1 MQARSHRLTQWT
13 DRKIDSVHKMALLGM
28 SEEAMADVLEVPRVT
43 FNYWK
48 KTRPEFKKALD
59 DAKLGAS
66 TMVVEAFLACCLGY
80 DYQEE
85 VAVYDRSEHA
95 WKKTLITRHRPADP
109 WSQAKYLSLKNRNE
123 GWSETQRIQ
132 IDHNTNINVQFS
144 TISTALLTAIEL
156 EAQKILPQNAGDNS
170 DQ

>member
-1 MQARSHRLTQWT
+1 MQPRSPRLTQWT

-28 SEEAMADVLEVPRVT
+28 SEAAMADVLEVSIVT

-48 KTRPEFKKALD
+48 KTRPEFKQALD

-66 TMVVEAFLACCLGY
+66 TQVAEAILQMCLGY
-80 DYQEE
+80 DYEE
-85 VAVYDRSEHA
+85 EIAVYDRSKHA
-95 WKKTLITRHRPADP
+95 WEKTTITRHRPADP
-109 WSQAKYLSLKNRNE
+109 WSAFKFMSLKNRNE

-132 IDHNTNINVQFS
+132 IDHNTNINIQFA
-144 TISTALLTAIEL
+144 TISTELLAAIEA
-156 EAQKILPQNAGDNS
+156 EAQKILPENAGDNF